1 MYPKSGGLSVVGE
14 AINGGRVIYIYCNG
28 LFWWGVVL
36 NLLDF
41 VFIYFINCPYE
52 K

>member
-41 VFIYFINCPYE
+41 VFIYFKNCPYE